1 MGEAPTYRIQSLN
14 EWLFY
19 ISKQINSRRFRLG

>member
-1 MGEAPTYRIQSLN
+1 MRLVAPQIKSLS

-19 ISKQINSRRFRLG
+19 FSKQINSRRFRLG

>member
-1 MGEAPTYRIQSLN
+1 MRLVAPQIKSLI